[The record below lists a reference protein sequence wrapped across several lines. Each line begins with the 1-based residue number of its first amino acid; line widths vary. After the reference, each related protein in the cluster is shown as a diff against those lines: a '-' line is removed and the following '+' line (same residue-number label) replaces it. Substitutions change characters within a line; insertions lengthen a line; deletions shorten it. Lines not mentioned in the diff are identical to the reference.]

1 MKEAAVLF
9 SALSDETRLRILALL
24 TQGELCVCHL
34 EEILQMPQSKV
45 SRHLMVLRHAGL
57 VSWRREGTWM
67 HYSLPEPKDD
77 LHARVIDCL
86 RTCLQENPQV
96 RSDVQ
101 RIAACAVGVANCC
114 EDPKKD
120 LPEVAGTSRRL
131 AKGGTG
137 ASRVAPALSRRPGR
151 SLKKKK
157 EEAD

>member
-1 MKEAAVLF
+1 MKETAALF
-9 SALSDETRLRILALL
+9 SALSDETRLRILSLL
-24 TQGELCVCHL
+24 VQGELCVCHL

-57 VSWRREGTWM
+57 VSWRREVTWM
-67 HYSLPEPKDD
+67 YYSLPGPKDD

-101 RIAACAVGVANCC
+101 RIAAVGVANCC
-114 EDPKKD
+114 EDREKD
-120 LPEVAGTSRRL
+120 LPKAAETSRGL

-137 ASRVAPALSRRPGR
+137 VSRVTPALSRRPVH